1 MDPILLGSLA
11 AMAGGAGGEL
21 GKQSWNALVALV
33 RRPFQRAGR
42 SSGETELAAL
52 EADPQNTELAV
63 RLERVLDNRAAADP
77 EFEVALEEWHG
88 QAQAAVA
95 GTTTTIN
102 NTNTISGNASLGLAI
117 QAGTVYDGSHVHYHG
132 SAQPPS
138 A

>member
-52 EADPQNTELAV
+52 EADPQNPELAV

-95 GTTTTIN
+95 GTTIN
-102 NTNTISGNASLGLAI
+102 NNSNTISGNARLGNVI
-117 QAGTVYDGSHVHYHG
+117 QAGTIYDGNHIHYHG

>member
-21 GKQSWNALVALV
+21 GKQSWNALTALV

-42 SSGETELAAL
+42 SSGEAELAAL

-77 EFEVALEEWHG
+77 EFELALEDWHG
-88 QAQAAVA
+88 QAQEALA
-95 GTTTTIN
+95 GTTITIN
-102 NTNTISGNASLGLAI
+102 NNAISGGLHQGVTL
-117 QAGTVYDGSHVHYHG
+117 QAGTVNGGNHTHYHG